1 MSYNTVQSPHGVYST
16 CGEYLGYPVYRS
28 HKTLSEAKTNPCIA
42 HNVPYYRIHRFY
54 GGSGGLDIR
63 HSSSGPK
70 DGVGIAYGFKRNHKI
85 RRSASHAGWTNGNL
99 FNFDEKKTMQSLNG
113 RLASYLENVKQ
124 LEEEN
129 VMLEEKICEWYDKN
143 NSKVHTDFGPFLQLI
158 TDLQEQ
164 VLLVTENIASREKEI
179 SNNHIVADEFRKK
192 QAMDFQMRTVVEK
205 DLSEHIGIL
214 ETINMERQ
222 NLSSHIQHLEEE
234 IQHLKKTS
242 EEEIVSLQAQL
253 GTKVNVE
260 VEMAPSIDLNKALSD
275 IRKEYESLM
284 ERNLSDIESR
294 FNEMTSELNNQMSS
308 GIEQL
313 QQFSNETIDL
323 KLQKKTLEAELSAQ
337 MAMASVY
344 NSNLMEINGDYSSQL
359 RQLQDILDIVEH
371 QVEEIQSKFNQLS
384 EEYGIHENMKNYLE
398 NEIAKYNELLNGQT
412 TEHSF
417 WSTGEVGHQI

>member
-143 NSKVHTDFGPFLQLI
+143 NSKVHPDFGPFLQLI

-164 VLLVTENIASREKEI
+164 V
-179 SNNHIVADEFRKK
+179 
-192 QAMDFQMRTVVEK
+192 
-205 DLSEHIGIL
+205 
-214 ETINMERQ
+214 RQ
-222 NLSSHIQHLEEE
+222 CFGVI
-234 IQHLKKTS
+234 
-242 EEEIVSLQAQL
+242 
-253 GTKVNVE
+253 
-260 VEMAPSIDLNKALSD
+260 
-275 IRKEYESLM
+275 
-284 ERNLSDIESR
+284 
-294 FNEMTSELNNQMSS
+294 
-308 GIEQL
+308 
-313 QQFSNETIDL
+313 
-323 KLQKKTLEAELSAQ
+323 
-337 MAMASVY
+337 
-344 NSNLMEINGDYSSQL
+344 
-359 RQLQDILDIVEH
+359 
-371 QVEEIQSKFNQLS
+371 
-384 EEYGIHENMKNYLE
+384 
-398 NEIAKYNELLNGQT
+398 
-412 TEHSF
+412 
-417 WSTGEVGHQI
+417 